1 MKNKRVMIIDAL
13 NQFLRA
19 YIVNPTLSPNG
30 DPIGGAIG
38 FLKILQKLCR
48 EIKPDK
54 VIICWDGQGGSKKRK
69 LINKNYKG
77 GRKPLRLNRDIKHL
91 TEEEELQ
98 NKIWQQMRLVDY
110 LNNFPVTQLMFEGIE
125 ADDIISFAC
134 QLPRFKEWQKVII
147 SSDKDFFQLLD
158 DKTIAY
164 RPTQHEVLNKNMI
177 IEKFGIHPTNFALA
191 RAIVGDQSD
200 NLEGVKGVG
209 LPTIAKR
216 LTFLSEEK
224 SYTIPEIMEFCENSN
239 SSLKA
244 YKNIVESQEL
254 IEQNYQLMQLYS
266 PNISIQT
273 KNKIKYIIDN
283 SESTFNKTYTNTMML
298 EDGAG
303 NFSWSDLFIIFKKM
317 ALNEKRSKV

>member
-1 MKNKRVMIIDAL
+1 MSRDKNQIRLLFVGMV
-13 NQFLRA
+13 RA
-19 YIVNPTLSPNG
+19 E
-30 DPIGGAIG
+30 A
-38 FLKILQKLCR
+38 
-48 EIKPDK
+48 
-54 VIICWDGQGGSKKRK
+54 KKRK

-134 QLPRFKEWQKVII
+134 QLPKFKEWQKVII

-224 SYTIPEIMEFCENSN
+224 YTI
-239 SSLKA
+239 
-244 YKNIVESQEL
+244 
-254 IEQNYQLMQLYS
+254 LYDS
-266 PNISIQT
+266 RDYGI
-273 KNKIKYIIDN
+273 
-283 SESTFNKTYTNTMML
+283 L
-298 EDGAG
+298 
-303 NFSWSDLFIIFKKM
+303 
-317 ALNEKRSKV
+317 